1 MLRPRAYA
9 AVCEHLGAGG
19 DALLDHDPRGADD
32 GPARDVRFRRTLRL
46 YREHYESEP
55 PAWAWTADAADAAAA
70 AAAAAPPGSVRI
82 YVKALTG
89 KTFEPMVDVRK
100 DLVID
105 AKLAIHAERGIPV
118 DQQRLIFDGQKLE
131 DGRAL
136 ASYGIEAGSIL
147 HLNLKL
153 GGC

>member
-70 AAAAAPPGSVRI
+70 AAEGGPCTVVVRI
-82 YVKALTG
+82 GASGQQFRLTMDLTRKTGWSIMRALVKLGVA
-89 KTFEPMVDVRK
+89 
-100 DLVID
+100 D
-105 AKLAIHAERGIPV
+105 APAM
-118 DQQRLIFDGQKLE
+118 RLLFDGQRLGYGKLAE
-131 DGRAL
+131 CGVEEGDVIELL
-136 ASYGIEAGSIL
+136 ASQT
-147 HLNLKL
+147 
-153 GGC
+153 GC